1 MMIIETSAKT
11 GDNANEIHQN
21 IIDKKYN
28 LDNEAWEKRFGSKKI
43 EVDDIFSSYINRK
56 KSFCF

>member
-1 MMIIETSAKT
+1 MFLETSSKT

-28 LDNEAWEKRFGSKKI
+28 LDNEAWGKRFGSKKI
-43 EVDDIFSSYINRK
+43 SLL
-56 KSFCF
+56 